1 MSDHPVDQLDQAA
14 FDVAAVNAAET
25 LNEHGCA
32 FVHLEPGDATRYAI
46 SIVRPREIGEIG
58 FKLFDGSPVHGW
70 KMTDR
75 YYVATSFGPLYEFNP
90 SGGYDWG
97 YVLSHWLPHCQASY
111 AEHTARVLARFLN
124 TLAERMRE

>member
-1 MSDHPVDQLDQAA
+1 MSDTHPVDQLDQGA

-25 LNEHGCA
+25 LHEHGCA
-32 FVHLEPGDATRYAI
+32 FVCLEPGDATRYQI

-75 YYVATSFGPLYEFNP
+75 YYVASSFGALYEWSPKFRVHWD
-90 SGGYDWG
+90 YAD
-97 YVLSHWLPHCQASY
+97 SHFLDQHNEW
-111 AEHTARVLARFLN
+111 TARVLARFLN
-124 TLAERMRE
+124 TLAERINAE